1 MADNR
6 EEQVKKLAQELSNVV
21 NEFER
26 TGVKILIEEMS
37 QDHRTLQQGY
47 TRFALEWLYHLSQL
61 PEGHYDLRNQA
72 SVEIAK
78 KIDKA
83 VDLKYA
89 RQLPL
94 I

>member
-1 MADNR
+1 MNEKDTQEIKVLAGSLSSLVNGYDSSR
-6 EEQVKKLAQELSNVV
+6 VKVLL
-21 NEFER
+21 
-26 TGVKILIEEMS
+26 EEMS

-47 TRFALEWLYHLSQL
+47 TRFALEWLYHLSQV
-61 PEGHYDLRNQA
+61 PEGNYDLRNQA
-72 SVEIAK
+72 SVEIAR

-89 RQLPL
+89 RLLPT